1 MATTWVYKVAGG
13 FLGLANMSP
22 FRRPMG
28 GSMAG
33 LQAAGPGTV
42 RTRAQEEV
50 AEAVCVRAGPQ
61 AHLTH
66 GASGLESAQANRP
79 DCSRERAPGGA
90 DLDKL

>member
-22 FRRPMG
+22 FRQPMG
-28 GSMAG
+28 GS
-33 LQAAGPGTV
+33 QAAGPGTV
-42 RTRAQEEV
+42 RTRTQEGV
-50 AEAVCVRAGPQ
+50 AEAVCFRAGPQ

-66 GASGLESAQANRP
+66 GASGLESAQVNRP
-79 DCSRERAPGGA
+79 DCSRERAPDGA